1 MIKMKRMGVNMSDS
15 IVSFSVILAIAIQH
29 KVKGA
34 IVLMICQVAILSSL
48 LMYGLMFKSMRLSG
62 VFDRVLVAALVK
74 GIAFVD

>member
-1 MIKMKRMGVNMSDS
+1 MKRMGVNMSDG
-15 IVSFSVILAIAIQH
+15 IVSFSVVLTIAMQH

-34 IVLMICQVAILSSL
+34 IVLMICQAAILSSL

-62 VFDRVLVAALVK
+62 VVDRVLVTALVK

>member
-15 IVSFSVILAIAIQH
+15 IVSFSVTLAIAIQH

>member
-15 IVSFSVILAIAIQH
+15 IVSFSVTLAIAMQH

>member
-1 MIKMKRMGVNMSDS
+1 MGVNMSDS
-15 IVSFSVILAIAIQH
+15 IVSFSVTLAIAMQH

-62 VFDRVLVAALVK
+62 VVDRVLVAALVK

>member
-1 MIKMKRMGVNMSDS
+1 MGVNMSDN
-15 IVSFSVILAIAIQH
+15 IVSFSVTLVIAMQH

-62 VFDRVLVAALVK
+62 VVDRVLVAALVK

>member
-1 MIKMKRMGVNMSDS
+1 MGVNMSDS
-15 IVSFSVILAIAIQH
+15 IVSFSVTLAIAMQH

-34 IVLMICQVAILSSL
+34 IVLMICQAAILSSL

-62 VFDRVLVAALVK
+62 VVDRVLVAALVK

>member
-1 MIKMKRMGVNMSDS
+1 MKRMGVNMSDGN
-15 IVSFSVILAIAIQH
+15 VSFSVTLAIAMQH
-29 KVKGA
+29 KVKGT

>member
-15 IVSFSVILAIAIQH
+15 IVSFSVTLAIAMQH

-62 VFDRVLVAALVK
+62 VVDRVLVAALVK

>member
-1 MIKMKRMGVNMSDS
+1 MSDS
-15 IVSFSVILAIAIQH
+15 IVSFSVTLAIAIQH

-48 LMYGLMFKSMRLSG
+48 LMYGFMFKSMRLSG
-62 VFDRVLVAALVK
+62 VVDRVLVAALVK

>member
-1 MIKMKRMGVNMSDS
+1 MIKMKRMGVNMSDN
-15 IVSFSVILAIAIQH
+15 IVSFSVTLVIAMQH

-48 LMYGLMFKSMRLSG
+48 LMYGLMFKSIRLSG
-62 VFDRVLVAALVK
+62 VVDRVLVAALVK

>member
-1 MIKMKRMGVNMSDS
+1 M
-15 IVSFSVILAIAIQH
+15 QH

-62 VFDRVLVAALVK
+62 VVDRVLVAALVK

>member
-15 IVSFSVILAIAIQH
+15 NVSFSVTLAIAMQH

-62 VFDRVLVAALVK
+62 VVDRVLVAALVK